1 MMKVYGYPNSRSTR
15 ITWML
20 EELEKEYEFCLVDFN
35 KGESQSKEYLAINP
49 AGKVPAFQDDDL
61 LLLESAAIVAY
72 LGDKSPESGLVPT
85 AGTAERARYDQWS
98 YFAMCELEQPLWT
111 IGKNKFALPE
121 DQRCESIFPTA
132 QWEFQKALRLFSEG
146 LGENSYI
153 LGDSFTAVDIL
164 LGQTLLWG
172 TAFKQPIE
180 QENLKEYLKRVTS
193 RPALARAS
201 ATEAASL
208 EG

>member
-1 MMKVYGYPNSRSTR
+1 M
-15 ITWML
+15 
-20 EELEKEYEFCLVDFN
+20 
-35 KGESQSKEYLAINP
+35 
-49 AGKVPAFQDDDL
+49 
-61 LLLESAAIVAY
+61 
-72 LGDKSPESGLVPT
+72 
-85 AGTAERARYDQWS
+85 
-98 YFAMCELEQPLWT
+98 EQPLWT
-111 IGKNKFALPE
+111 NGKKKFSLPE
-121 DQRCESIFPTA
+121 DQRCELIFPTA
-132 QWEFQKALRLFSEG
+132 QWDCQNALKLFSAG
-146 LGENSYI
+146 LGDNSYM

-180 QENLKEYLKRVTS
+180 QENLKEYLKRVTA